1 MPGDDERRVIFKA
14 IADFTNL
21 AAEAA
26 KARAELRAL
35 KEEESQLNSSSLKS
49 SSAIIAAKAQ
59 STEETKKNTES
70 TKQHTSAV
78 AADVKATEEQAK
90 AHTAVADADK
100 RYAAVRT
107 TSVNGQTP
115 LALTELVKAL
125 ALKQADVKATREL
138 ASANDDLTGS
148 VKRSLGLRV
157 PVGVSGRG
165 EPATSQDVPEVPAV
179 PKAPKK
185 PKAPDVPVVDI
196 QSSLDEARRLSKQPT
211 FKEALGSVSPITK
224 ATEDAE
230 RASAK
235 LTAAKNKE
243 KVATESVAAS
253 EEKLGSALTASGKGS
268 KEYETALS
276 SLSQAYRT
284 QSSARR
290 DVLVAT
296 SAAESAQ
303 KKLQSAV
310 KDTANDS
317 KTSVSA
323 TKELGT
329 AWKSVKSS
337 FEDVFSSLRSGWKDV
352 QAGEGFIK
360 RLSSAVQS
368 AASSV
373 TSSSASGGSGLLG
386 NLLGSVPAAAGVVQ
400 GFITKLAPLVL
411 GILAVSS
418 AIGPFVSLLGAMGAG
433 AIGAG
438 ASLGSLAGSAA
449 ALPGLF
455 VAAATGIG
463 ALLVALQPVM
473 GAFKAYIAQQ
483 QALQQLS
490 SDPSAANQQ
499 RQNAFAVTTAV
510 WAQQQAIQGVST
522 ALYGQVT
529 AQQTLKS
536 SEYELVTSHQAVA
549 SAQNSLNEA
558 VLAAKRSLQ
567 DLEEEVS
574 KASLDE
580 QGAQLTLQQAEL
592 SYRQSLA
599 NPTATLLQREEAL
612 LAVKRAEY
620 GLADA
625 QKSATRNSED
635 LATAQAKGV
644 MGSDQ
649 VVSAQQSLAAALHGV
664 SQAQQAYVAAQ
675 HGVLQADQQ
684 LVQAQQAV
692 VKSQEA
698 LFQAQLTATQ
708 GSSKLAA
715 ANSALNYALSQL
727 SPSAL
732 AVVKSFIGMS
742 GAWNTFSSSIQ
753 ESVFSHLVGQV
764 DNLKSL
770 IPVVTNLFTKAGSAV
785 GEVAAQ
791 GIAMVSSG
799 PWKQDFGVIATNN
812 AKIITTMGSASLLV
826 ADAFRNI
833 TIAAAPFTQW
843 IAAAIERTAK
853 AFDDWSASTRKS
865 GNLESFLTRL
875 EPRLSVVKDIVKNLL
890 ETLGR
895 FGSAALPFG
904 DWLLGQFDKIT
915 KGWADAGKAAQQPQS
930 RFKQWL
936 DEMKPILSA
945 LGKTVSLVAGEFAH
959 LAGSPS
965 SEHGAL
971 DFLNKLNNEWLPKL
985 FAWLEKINA
994 SKAFESVLKAVTG
1007 LFTAFDA
1014 FFKSGGSGLIS
1025 GFFTT
1030 ISTALDI
1037 ITKLNLAPFLGFV
1050 AVGLGGLAALKF
1062 LQFFRLIDALM
1073 WLKNN
1078 GGVLRDLLAKVGIGS
1093 GSQGDSAS
1101 KTSTK
1106 ADVETASA
1114 EKTGGI
1120 WTTAAEKV
1128 RAIWVAAAEQMRAII
1143 NGGASTAAATTE
1155 EGAAAAAATTE
1166 RGATAAAATTEG
1178 GATTAA
1184 ATTEAGATVASGK
1197 LAGGMGSVGKAL
1209 SVVLAA
1215 DIGFE
1220 IGQWLGQ
1227 KLKDVGVIAPT
1238 SNVPTTTIGSKT
1250 LEAARDP
1257 QAQQRLKNAKL
1268 PALPLAAEATPE
1280 PDSAW
1285 QALKKEFDKDFV
1297 KPTQTFFDWFGKSVG
1312 DLSKSVSDR
1321 AGQFFKGIG
1330 DWFNSLDKW
1339 TSETNGQISTIVTD
1353 FFRGIGDTFNGLDKW
1368 VRETNG
1374 KIASAV
1380 FNFFDGMG
1388 RFFSDLWN
1396 HNIGPGLSNLGNAIV
1411 GLISSVGNWI
1421 GTQLSKLFTNQNP
1434 APSSGVTASTSAF
1447 LQTAAGHSYAQSHNL
1462 VEWAHAQGIPGYAQG
1477 GLIRDGI
1484 SMVGEGGIEFLR
1496 KKGATVEV
1504 IPASAQ
1510 GFSSFGSD
1518 FGVQHAH
1525 MPALGLHSSRV
1536 SWTTNESSTNSGG
1549 IKVEKI
1555 EINNPKPELAG
1566 DSLFRALQK
1575 TQYFAKEGGAL

>member
-1 MPGDDERRVIFKA
+1 VPGDDERRVIFKA

-35 KEEESQLNSSSLKS
+35 KEEESQLNSSSLRS
-49 SSAIIAAKAQ
+49 SSAANAAKAQ
-59 STEETKKNTES
+59 GIEETKKSTES
-70 TKQHTSAV
+70 TKQHISAV
-78 AADVKATEEQAK
+78 VADAKATEDQAK

-100 RYAAVRT
+100 RHASIRT
-107 TSVNGQTP
+107 ATVNGQTP
-115 LALTELVKAL
+115 LAVTELVKAL
-125 ALKQADVKATREL
+125 ALKQADVKATKEL
-138 ASANDDLTGS
+138 ALANDAVTGS
-148 VKRSLGLRV
+148 VRRSLGLRV
-157 PVGVSGRG
+157 PVGVSGR
-165 EPATSQDVPEVPAV
+165 
-179 PKAPKK
+179 KAPGSGSASV
-185 PKAPDVPVVDI
+185 PVPTSSSAPAVVDI
-196 QSSLDEARRLSKQPT
+196 QASLDEARRLSKQPT
-211 FKEALGSVSPITK
+211 LKEAVSGPSPVVK
-224 ATEDAE
+224 ASEDAE
-230 RASAK
+230 KASVK
-235 LTAAKNKE
+235 LTAARMKE
-243 KVATESVAAS
+243 KAATESVVAGES
-253 EEKLGSALTASGKGS
+253 KLGNALSVSGKDS
-268 KEYETALS
+268 KEYEVALS
-276 SLSQAYRT
+276 SLSQAYRA
-284 QSSARR
+284 QLSAHR

-303 KKLQSAV
+303 KKLRSAI

-337 FEDVFSSLRSGWKDV
+337 FEDVFSALRSGWKDV

-368 AASSV
+368 AASSA

-386 NLLGSVPAAAGVVQ
+386 NLVGSVPAAAGVVQ
-400 GFITKLAPLVL
+400 GFIVKLAPLAL
-411 GILAVSS
+411 GILAVVS
-418 AIGPFVSLLGAMGAG
+418 AIGPFVSLLGALGAG

-438 ASLGSLAGSAA
+438 ASLGSLAGSTA

-455 VAAATGIG
+455 LAAATGIG
-463 ALLVALQPVM
+463 ALLIALQPVM

-483 QALQQLS
+483 QAVQQLA
-490 SDPSAANQQ
+490 SDPTAANQQ
-499 RQNAFAVTTAV
+499 RQNAFAVTTAI
-510 WAQQQAIQGVST
+510 WAQQQALQGVST
-522 ALYGQVT
+522 AVYGQVT

-558 VLAAKRSLQ
+558 VRAATRSLQ

-592 SYRQSLA
+592 SYRQALA
-599 NPTATLLQREEAL
+599 NPTATLIQREEAL
-612 LAVKRAEY
+612 LAVKRAQY

-625 QKSATRNSED
+625 QKTATRNAED

-664 SQAQQAYVAAQ
+664 AQAQQAYVSAQ

-698 LFQAQLTATQ
+698 LLQAQFTATQ
-708 GSSKLAA
+708 GSSKLAS

-732 AVVKSFIGMS
+732 TVVKSFTGMS
-742 GAWNTFSSSIQ
+742 GAWNNFSNAIQ

-785 GEVAAQ
+785 GEVTAQ

-799 PWKQDFGVIATNN
+799 PWRQDFGVLATNN
-812 AKIITTMGSASLLV
+812 AKIITTLGSASLLV

-833 TIAAAPFTQW
+833 TVAAAPFTQW

-865 GNLESFLTRL
+865 GGLADFLKAL
-875 EPRLSVVKDIVKNLL
+875 EPRLSVVKDILKNLF

-915 KGWADAGKAAQQPQS
+915 KGWANAGKAAEQPQS

-945 LGKTVSLVAGEFAH
+945 MGKTVAIIAGEFAH
-959 LAGSPS
+959 LAGAPA

-971 DFLNKLNNEWLPKL
+971 DFLNKLNNDWLPKL
-985 FAWLEKINA
+985 FAWLDKINA
-994 SKAFESVLKAVTG
+994 SKAFDSVLKAITG

-1037 ITKLNLAPFLGFV
+1037 ITKLNLAPFLGFI
-1050 AVGLGGLAALKF
+1050 AVGLGALAALKF
-1062 LQFFRLIDALM
+1062 LQFFRLIDALI

-1093 GSQGDSAS
+1093 GSQGGDTSGTAA
-1101 KTSTK
+1101 KTDT
-1106 ADVETASA
+1106 ETAAA

-1143 NGGASTAAATTE
+1143 NGGAATAATTTE
-1155 EGAAAAAATTE
+1155 EGAAVAASTAEKGAVTAAAT
-1166 RGATAAAATTEG
+1166 AEG

-1184 ATTEAGATVASGK
+1184 ATTEAGATAASGK
-1197 LAGGMGSVGKAL
+1197 LAGGMGGVGKAL
-1209 SVVLAA
+1209 SIALAA

-1220 IGQWLGQ
+1220 IGQWVGQ

-1250 LEAARDP
+1250 LEAAHDP

-1280 PDSAW
+1280 PDSVW
-1285 QALKKEFDKDFV
+1285 QALSKEFDKDFV
-1297 KPTQTFFDWFGKSVG
+1297 KPIQTFFGWVGKSVG
-1312 DLSKSVSDR
+1312 DLSKSIGDR
-1321 AGQFFKGIG
+1321 VEQFFKGIG
-1330 DWFNSLDKW
+1330 DWFTGIDKW
-1339 TSETNGQISTIVTD
+1339 LGDTIGHISTAVTNFFKGIGDWFTGIDKWLGDTIGQIS
-1353 FFRGIGDTFNGLDKW
+1353 K
-1368 VRETNG
+1368 
-1374 KIASAV
+1374 AV
-1380 FNFFDGMG
+1380 LNFFDGIG

-1396 HNIGPGLSNLGNAIV
+1396 HDISPGLSNLGNAVV
-1411 GLISSVGNWI
+1411 GFISSIGNFI
-1421 GTQLSKLFTNQNP
+1421 GNQLSKLFTNQNP
-1434 APSSGVTASTSAF
+1434 APSSGVTANTSAF
-1447 LQTAAGHSYAQSHNL
+1447 LQSAAGHAYAQSHNL
-1462 VEWAHAQGIPGYAQG
+1462 VEWAHAQGIPGYASG
-1477 GLIRDGI
+1477 GLLRDGI

-1496 KKGATVEV
+1496 KQGSKVEI

-1525 MPALGLHSSRV
+1525 MPALSSSSSRV
-1536 SWTTNESSTNSGG
+1536 SWTKNDSSVTSGG

-1575 TQYFAKEGGAL
+1575 TQFYAKEGGVQ